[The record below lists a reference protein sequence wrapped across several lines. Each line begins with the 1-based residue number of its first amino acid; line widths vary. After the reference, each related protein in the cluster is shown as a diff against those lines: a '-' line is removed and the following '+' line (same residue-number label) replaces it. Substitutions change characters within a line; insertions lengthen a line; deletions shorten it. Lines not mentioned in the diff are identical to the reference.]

1 MINQEELPFMNEEI
15 KQRLSARF
23 GEAVSHFNEPYGML
37 TFEAMADQNL
47 KVLNYLNDEMG
58 FQFLTDLTA
67 VHYPDQPEREL
78 AVVYMVQNIKTS
90 MRVRM
95 KVFVPIAKPDV
106 FTASG
111 IYSTANW
118 LEREA
123 YDFFGVNF
131 VGHPNLI
138 RIMNVPEMDYHPL
151 RKEYAL
157 EDQTRTDKDD
167 DMFGR

>member
-1 MINQEELPFMNEEI
+1 MNEEI
-15 KQRLSARF
+15 KQRLTARF
-23 GEAVSHFNEPYGML
+23 GDAVSHFSEPFGML
-37 TFEAMADQNL
+37 TFEATVDHNL

-58 FQFLTDLTA
+58 YHFLTDLTA
-67 VHYPDQPEREL
+67 VHYPDQPGREL

-157 EDQTRTDKDD
+157 EDQTRKDKDD